1 MMNGL
6 YRLNAAAIVFNSQ
19 GKVLVFGRNDIENQW
34 QFPQGGIE
42 PNETPEVAARR
53 ELKEETNIQSVRL
66 VAIMPQPLR
75 YDFPPQVL
83 EKFKKLGRTNIGQE
97 QYWFLFYF
105 EGSENEIDFT
115 TNPDEIE
122 FKAYKWI
129 EIDEAPNLVVDF
141 KKEVYQRV
149 VKFMKPKIDIFLH
162 KQKCHD

>member
-1 MMNGL
+1 MNGL

-19 GKVLVFGRNDIENQW
+19 GKVLVFGRNDVENQW

-53 ELKEETNIQSVRL
+53 ELKEETNIQSVCL
-66 VAIMPQPLR
+66 VAAIPQPLR

-83 EKFKKLGRTNIGQE
+83 EKFQKLGRTNIGQE

-105 EGSENEIDFT
+105 EGLESEINFT

-129 EIDEAPNLVVDF
+129 EIDEAPNLVVEF
-141 KKEVYQRV
+141 KKEVYRQV
-149 VKFMKPKIDIFLH
+149 VKFMKPKIAEFLSS
-162 KQKCHD
+162 KR

>member
-1 MMNGL
+1 MAYIASMRRQL
-6 YRLNAAAIVFNSQ
+6 CLT
-19 GKVLVFGRNDIENQW
+19 GRNDIENQW

-42 PNETPEVAARR
+42 PNEIPEFAARR

-141 KKEVYQRV
+141 KKEVYQQV